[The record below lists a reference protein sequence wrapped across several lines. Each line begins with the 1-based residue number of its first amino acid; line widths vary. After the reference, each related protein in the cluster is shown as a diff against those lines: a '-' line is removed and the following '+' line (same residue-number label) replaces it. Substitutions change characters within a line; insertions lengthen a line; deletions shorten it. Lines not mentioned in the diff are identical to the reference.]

1 MGEGERFSASP
12 QTQLCRLLRKG
23 ELKGTPSDVTG
34 WGLKIT
40 KAVAHK
46 ALRSSGATA
55 QESTPTGVLSDL
67 ESLSKHHR
75 QAALNTPGGS

>member
-1 MGEGERFSASP
+1 M
-12 QTQLCRLLRKG
+12 
-23 ELKGTPSDVTG
+23 TG

-55 QESTPTGVLSDL
+55 QENTPTGVLSDL
-67 ESLSKHHR
+67 ESLSKHHG
-75 QAALNTPGGS
+75 QAALNTPEGS